1 MQYTHPPAR
10 NGSRLFRAMLAGVF
24 FVVSLFFPAHAA
36 NFSVSPIIRDIPA
49 ETGIAVFEIANQDNE
64 PLSFQVQA
72 FSWTQRDG
80 EDFREPAEDLLIVP
94 PVATVA
100 ANRTQ
105 IVRVALRNPDRSREH
120 AYRVVIRELPK
131 QNENSREFALQTLL
145 AFDVPLFFAAENG
158 TRELAWRVSSRG
170 PGTLLIHADSIGTR
184 FARFDSIRIMG
195 PDDREI
201 AVIKG
206 PLYILAGA
214 RQSWEVTPGPGSNL
228 SDGAPI
234 KLVYSSFG
242 QEQSV
247 PLKIE

>member
-10 NGSRLFRAMLAGVF
+10 NCFPLSRAVPAGVF
-24 FVVSLFFPAHAA
+24 LVVSMFFPAHAA

-49 ETGIAVFEIANQDNE
+49 ETGIAVFEITNQDDQ

-72 FSWTQRDG
+72 FSWTQRNG
-80 EDFREPAEDLLIVP
+80 EDVREPAEDLLVVP

-100 ANRTQ
+100 ADRTQ

-131 QNENSREFALQTLL
+131 QDEDSRGLALQTLL
-145 AFDVPLFFAAENG
+145 AFDVPLFFAAEDA
-158 TRELAWRVSSRG
+158 TRELAWRVSNRG
-170 PGTLLIHADSIGTR
+170 AGKLLVSADNIGTR
-184 FARFDSIRIMG
+184 FARFDSIRVMG
-195 PDDREI
+195 PGDQRI

-214 RQSWEVTPGPGSNL
+214 RQSWEVTPNPGSNL
-228 SDGAPI
+228 SDGAPV
-234 KLVYSSFG
+234 KLVYSSF
-242 QEQSV
+242 
-247 PLKIE
+247 